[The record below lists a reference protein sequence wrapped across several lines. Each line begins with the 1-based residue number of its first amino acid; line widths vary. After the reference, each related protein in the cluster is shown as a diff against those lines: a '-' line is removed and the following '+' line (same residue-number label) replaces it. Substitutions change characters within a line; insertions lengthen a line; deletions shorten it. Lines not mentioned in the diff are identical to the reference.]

1 MCRVSPEYELPRLDV
16 PGGHGAPAHPLQP
29 GDGEGETAARL
40 LVQRLVLG
48 RAETGGT
55 VDILYGH
62 MCYIQSCQRTLA
74 KFHSTQRR
82 LPLAIRAISL
92 LKHSQ

>member
-55 VDILYGH
+55 VYCTVILY
-62 MCYIQSCQRTLA
+62 TLYPEL
-74 KFHSTQRR
+74 STNLSKVSQH
-82 LPLAIRAISL
+82 PEKAPIS
-92 LKHSQ
+92 H